1 MKMKKWVVLLIILSV
16 FFGGCQNSVV
26 TSTETTMAEQISL
39 HGHIMSSEQD
49 GNILYHT
56 HADGAVTRVENGC
69 IYTD

>member
-1 MKMKKWVVLLIILSV
+1 
-16 FFGGCQNSVV
+16 
-26 TSTETTMAEQISL
+26 MAEQISL